1 MIDQCVHGSPKSKAG
16 DGDPT
21 AVDMANSV
29 TGKQVDAGYTKIETD
44 TGDGGD
50 KPDGQYEKPHV
61 SIGINQSVHIMAVQS
76 GLKVNAVMSTERE
89 G

>member
-1 MIDQCVHGSPKSKAG
+1 MIDQFVHGSSKAKAG

-21 AVDMANSV
+21 SVDTANPA

-61 SIGINQSVHIMAVQS
+61 SIGTNQTIHIMASQS
-76 GLKVNAVMSTERE
+76 GVTGKCSHVHRK
-89 G
+89 